1 MMRKVRVLIESV
13 AFKGYGVARIDG
25 KVAFVP
31 YTLTGD
37 EAWIEITEEKKNY
50 STARLIQIIKPS
62 PGRVN
67 PPCPY
72 FGSCGGCQW
81 QHIDYSIQVE
91 RKKEIL
97 GEILKRLGGLKEIPS
112 IRVAPSPKP
121 YDYRVRVQ
129 LKVKGKAMGY
139 YQEGT
144 HQIVDVDHCPISHP
158 LVNQIIQKLRG
169 ELDALLRMEEIE
181 INVSPEER
189 RGVLLFHP
197 HSYDQRAEY
206 FMKELLQSQPVLRGI
221 AITQKDGLHLFGDPT
236 LNFTIPL
243 SQKREKRELKLRI
256 SPGSF
261 SQVHP
266 EQNQRLVQTVLQFS
280 EVDQEDRV
288 FDLYAGVGNL
298 TLSLAMEA
306 REVLGI
312 EENRMAFE
320 DAQFNAGRNGI
331 KNCHFIQ
338 GRVEDVFLD
347 WKRETPDLIVLDPP
361 RTGCKMILDQ
371 VVRLKPK
378 KIIYVSC
385 EPTTFAR
392 DIRLFSERGYS
403 LQRLGLIDMFPQ
415 TFHIEAVGSAQIT
428 LLRGYSMIPT
438 APRFCNFGM
447 SSRTTFSEI
456 MVSTENQSVWKR
468 LDTVGAVMLGRIS
481 ITLLRS
487 LADTFILSPTIPSAR
502 RAP

>member
-1 MMRKVRVLIESV
+1 MRKVRVRIESV
-13 AFKGYGVARIDG
+13 AYKGYGVARIDG
-25 KVAFVP
+25 KVVFVP
-31 YTLTGD
+31 YTMTGD
-37 EAWIEITEEKKNY
+37 EAWIEITEEKKTY
-50 STARLIQIIKPS
+50 STARLNEIIKPS

-91 RKKEIL
+91 QKKEIL
-97 GEILKRLGGLKEIPS
+97 GETLKRLGGLKEIPS
-112 IRVAPSPKP
+112 ITVTPSPKP

-129 LKVKGKAMGY
+129 LKVKAKAMGY
-139 YQEGT
+139 YQQRS
-144 HQIVDVDHCPISHP
+144 HRIVDIDHCPISHP
-158 LVNQIIQKLRG
+158 LVNQIIRKLR
-169 ELDALLRMEEIE
+169 EALETLSRMEEIE
-181 INVSPEER
+181 INVSPEEG

-206 FMKELLQSQPVLRGI
+206 FMKELLRSQPMLKGI
-221 AITQKDGLHLFGDPT
+221 AITRKDGFRLFGDPT
-236 LNFTIPL
+236 LNFTIPR
-243 SQKREKRELKLRI
+243 SQEREKRDLNLRI

-261 SQVHP
+261 FQVNP

-280 EVDQEDRV
+280 EVDQEGRV
-288 FDLYAGVGNL
+288 IDLYAGAGNL

-320 DAQFNAGRNGI
+320 DAQFNAERNGI
-331 KNCHFIQ
+331 KNGHFIQ

-347 WKRETPDLIVLDPP
+347 WKREPPDLIVLDPP
-361 RTGCKMILDQ
+361 RTGCKTILDQ

-392 DIRLFSERGYS
+392 DLGLFSERGYS
-403 LQRLGLIDMFPQ
+403 LQRLSLIDIFPQ
-415 TFHIEAVGSAQIT
+415 TYHME
-428 LLRGYSMIPT
+428 
-438 APRFCNFGM
+438 
-447 SSRTTFSEI
+447 
-456 MVSTENQSVWKR
+456 
-468 LDTVGAVMLGRIS
+468 TVG
-481 ITLLRS
+481 LLQQS
-487 LADTFILSPTIPSAR
+487 
-502 RAP
+502 